1 MGNGCGGGGGGAEG
15 EGRRQRE
22 GEGHGGREGSRCL
35 RLLDGSGEGEGA
47 KQKAIRG
54 NEVWGPVD
62 DDVNIGRQATK
73 SCIANRLILH

>member
-1 MGNGCGGGGGGAEG
+1 MDAAPAAVPKAKEGG
-15 EGRRQRE
+15 RE
-22 GEGHGGREGSRCL
+22 RAKAMEGGREGSRCL

-73 SCIANRLILH
+73 ACIANRLILH